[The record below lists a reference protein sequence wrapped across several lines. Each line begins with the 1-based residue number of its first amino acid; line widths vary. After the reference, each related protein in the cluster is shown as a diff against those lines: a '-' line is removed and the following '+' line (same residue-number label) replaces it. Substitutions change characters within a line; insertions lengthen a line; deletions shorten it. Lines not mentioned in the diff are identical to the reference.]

1 MVATVDSLTRAPHS
15 GEPEVDAR
23 HAVSAMGWTRGR
35 GRTAILMLVVGA
47 ALAVMFAFPLRA
59 FAPTTPRTRGSAV
72 AGAGSAA
79 ALGTGVPAVMRP
91 LTADQVPNDS
101 WLVLVPGAECLVVGV
116 LVAFAGGRRR
126 LRLSAGRSPVSS
138 RSGHHRHLG
147 RRGRRRVP
155 ALSG

>member
-23 HAVSAMGWTRGR
+23 HAVSAMARTRGR

-59 FAPTTPRTRGSAV
+59 FAPTTPPTRGPAV
-72 AGAGSAA
+72 AGADSAA
-79 ALGTGVPAVMRP
+79 GLVTGVPAVMRP
-91 LTADQVPNDS
+91 LAAEDVPNDS

-116 LVAFAGGRRR
+116 LVALAGGRRR
-126 LRLSAGRSPVSS
+126 SSPLCRAEPGLRQVRSSPLISAAEVGVPE
-138 RSGHHRHLG
+138 
-147 RRGRRRVP
+147 RR
-155 ALSG
+155 